1 METATADSEKL
12 YYSNIDETR
21 ADKPAG
27 YPEDTYT
34 NPNEKVAK
42 LNGNAKK
49 IGPAILLK
57 VMSGDQMNIRA
68 NAYYRL
74 NGASAGTPSNP
85 FNELLAALAASIQGV
100 TGGKFG
106 LQQGQS
112 SSVLGPGIT
121 DLLQR
126 QTDQYLGS
134 TRPKAFLNWV
144 LLDEQFKIVNTSTGF
159 EPVGTDGEFKTF
171 VKTGLP
177 ISQNGYLYVY
187 TSNESP
193 VDVFFDNLQVTH
205 VRGPLLEETHYYP
218 FGLTMAGI
226 SSKAAG
232 TLENKYKFEDKE
244 LQSKEFTD
252 NSGLELYDFGSRMQ
266 DPQIGRWHSI
276 DPMAGKWDSYSPYNF
291 TLNNPILNVDPNG
304 EDVYL
309 FYWVKSDDK
318 DDNSMFMNAA
328 ITRAFDALNSGEMK
342 DGDIYRISA
351 VEDLG
356 TLGDKVANDVKEL
369 SPEYGATREFGLWS
383 HSGELDGPKVSANTS
398 GPDAVDEKHMS
409 VEGWGKINFNWA
421 TDGPTKAGFYGC
433 NTGRDPDGN
442 GPKASFTTN
451 LSAQSNFRN
460 VNVWGQTSSSYPS
473 MYTDVRETNA
483 KMRDGNFEKQT
494 VYMVAAPPLGWK
506 GRWSETTANPMRI
519 SRNGKGEAQNAVG
532 QPYYQP
538 GKKKR
543 R

>member
-1 METATADSEKL
+1 LNGSGLGAPT
-12 YYSNIDETR
+12 N
-21 ADKPAG
+21 PAG
-27 YPEDTYT
+27 
-34 NPNEKVAK
+34 
-42 LNGNAKK
+42 
-49 IGPAILLK
+49 
-57 VMSGDQMNIRA
+57 
-68 NAYYRL
+68 
-74 NGASAGTPSNP
+74 
-85 FNELLAALAASIQGV
+85 ELLTALASSLQTV

-106 LQQGQS
+106 TQQIQS
-112 SSVLGPGIT
+112 SGVLGPGIS

-126 QTDQYLGS
+126 QTDQYAGS
-134 TRPKAFLNWV
+134 TRPKAYLNWV
-144 LLDEQFKIVNTSTGF
+144 LLDEQFKIVNSSTGF
-159 EPVGTDGEFKTF
+159 EQVGADTEFKTF

-193 VDVFFDNLQVTH
+193 VDIYFDNLQLTH
-205 VRGPLLEETHYYP
+205 VRGPLLEESHYYP
-218 FGLTMAGI
+218 FGLVMSGI

-232 TLENKYKFEDKE
+232 TVENKYKFGDKE

-276 DPMAGKWDSYSPYNF
+276 DPMSGKWDSYSPYNYA
-291 TLNNPILNVDPNG
+291 LNNPIVFVDPNG

-309 FYWVKSDDK
+309 YYWVKSDDK
-318 DDNSMFMNAA
+318 EDNSMFFNAA
-328 ITRAFDALNSGEMK
+328 LTRALDALNSGEMK
-342 DGDIYRISA
+342 DGDVYRISA

-369 SPEYGATREFGLWS
+369 SPQYGATREFGLWS
-383 HSGELDGPKVSANTS
+383 HSGKLDGPKGSVNTS
-398 GPDAVDEKHMS
+398 GPDAVDKKHMS

-433 NTGRDPDGN
+433 NTGRDPDGD

-451 LSAQSNFRN
+451 LSAQKNFKD
-460 VNVWGQTSSSYPS
+460 VFVWGQTSSSYPS
-473 MYTDVRETNA
+473 MYTDVRENNA
-483 KMRDGNFEKQT
+483 KMIDGNFEKQA
-494 VYMVAAPPLGWK
+494 VYMVAAGSLGIY
-506 GRWSETTANPMRI
+506 GRYFPTSTPANPMRI
-519 SRNGKGEAQNAVG
+519 SRNGVGEVQNAVG

-538 GKKKR
+538 GKKKNR